1 MSFLHKIKIKE
12 VGKWK
17 KRYDRLA
24 DTGERIL
31 VEDETTIYEVDI
43 HCMECQKEKGYRFP
57 DKEKDPAGDK
67 KEI

>member
-1 MSFLHKIKIKE
+1 ME
-12 VGKWK
+12 